1 MKLANTRIVQSAV
14 EPVARPL
21 VRALAHAGL
30 LAATLGWPAAA
41 AIRSEPQERTSATG
55 APLLYLAQIN
65 DGYGNIGRGQI
76 ASPPPTT
83 PSSGT
88 SQGGSGQSSGG
99 AVSESGRTGRVPAA
113 PKPAPVPDP
122 RDSTR

>member
-1 MKLANTRIVQSAV
+1 MKLANTRIVRLAV
-14 EPVARPL
+14 TPVARPL

-30 LAATLGWPAAA
+30 LAATVGWPAAA
-41 AIRSEPQERTSATG
+41 AIRSEPQPQTTATG

-76 ASPPPTT
+76 ASPPPRT
-83 PSSGT
+83 PPSGAG
-88 SQGGSGQSSGG
+88 QGGSGQSAGG
-99 AVSESGRTGRVPAA
+99 AVPESGRAGRVPAA
-113 PKPAPVPDP
+113 PNPAPVPDP